1 MTLLIDTHTFL
12 WFNQGNPA
20 LSAPAKALLEDP
32 ANEKLVSLA
41 ACWEIAIKAGI
52 GKLNLGE
59 PTATY
64 IPSAL
69 ARAKFDILSITLD
82 HVVAV
87 ERLPRHHG
95 DPFDRMIVAQALV
108 QNIPVVSADAALDPY
123 GVARLW

>member
-1 MTLLIDTHTFL
+1 MTLLVDTHTFL
-12 WFNQGNPA
+12 WFCQNDPA
-20 LSAPAKALLEDP
+20 LSAHARALLEDP

-41 ACWEIAIKAGI
+41 GCWEMAIKAGI

-69 ARAKFDILSITLD
+69 ARAGFGVLSITLG

-87 ERLPRHHG
+87 ERLPRHHS

-108 QNIPVVSADAALDPY
+108 LNIPVVSADAALDAY
-123 GVARLW
+123 GVTRLW